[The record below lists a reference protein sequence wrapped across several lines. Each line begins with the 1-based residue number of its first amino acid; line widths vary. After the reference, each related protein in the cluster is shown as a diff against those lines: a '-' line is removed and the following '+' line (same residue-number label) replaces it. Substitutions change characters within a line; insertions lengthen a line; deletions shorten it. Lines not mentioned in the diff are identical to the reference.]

1 LEGAGIALLPTYF
14 VSCELA
20 QGKLLRLLPDYEP
33 ERLGIHALYLSRV
46 HQPPLLRLMLDFLA
60 ERYGDEVAPWDRQI
74 AAIGA
79 PSAKWAV

>member
-1 LEGAGIALLPTYF
+1 
-14 VSCELA
+14 VSSELA
-20 QGKLLRLLPDYEP
+20 RGKLLRLLPEYEP
-33 ERLGIHALYLSRV
+33 EVLGIHAVYLSRA

-79 PSAKWAV
+79 SSSKAHHRRRPART